1 MSETAGN
8 LDLINTGTLTGEI
21 AVHIDT
27 TPTQGTIAN
36 SGSIVG
42 SGAALY
48 LAGAA
53 DTVINSGLIHGDVK
67 LLGNNDL
74 FDGRNGTQD
83 AVYGGDGNDALLGGD
98 RSDEIFGGAGNNT
111 VAGNAGDDSL
121 SGGLGND
128 VLTGNAGDDF
138 ILGDDG
144 NTTIHGGTG
153 DDSVFGGKAL
163 DLIFGR
169 AGDDSLT
176 GGHGNDTLNG
186 ATEVDKFVFIRG
198 GGDDLVQ
205 AFQNG
210 VAKLDLHFPGFAN
223 FAAVTAVA
231 HVAGTGVGI
240 DLSSVG
246 GGSITIEGLT
256 LALFDASDVLL

>member
-67 LLGNNDL
+67 LLGNNYL

-83 AVYGGDGNDALLGGD
+83 AVCGGDGN
-98 RSDEIFGGAGNNT
+98 N
-111 VAGNAGDDSL
+111 
-121 SGGLGND
+121 
-128 VLTGNAGDDF
+128 
-138 ILGDDG
+138 
-144 NTTIHGGTG
+144 TIHGGTS
-153 DDSVFGGKAL
+153 DDPVYGGNFL

-176 GGHGNDTLNG
+176 GGAGADTITGGDGDDEIYGGAGSDLLTGGRGNDTLNG
-186 ATEVDKFVFIRG
+186 ATEADKFVFIRS

-210 VAKLDLHFPGFAN
+210 VDQLDLHFPGFAN

-246 GGSITIEGLT
+246 GGSITIERLT
-256 LALFDASDVLL
+256 LALFDATDVLL